1 MIESHGIDQDLDQ
14 DGVQDQGTVEAERIV
29 IDPVQDPETVNAL
42 HVIVPDQ
49 ETGKSVEDQGA
60 ATKKEAR
67 EVAVEVKKGMPKKK
81 KE

>member
-1 MIESHGIDQDLDQ
+1 MIESHAIDQALDQ

-42 HVIVPDQ
+42 PVIVQDQ
-49 ETGKSVEDQGA
+49 EIGKSVEDQGA

-67 EVAVEVKKGMPKKK
+67 EVAVEVKKGMLEKKN
-81 KE
+81 E